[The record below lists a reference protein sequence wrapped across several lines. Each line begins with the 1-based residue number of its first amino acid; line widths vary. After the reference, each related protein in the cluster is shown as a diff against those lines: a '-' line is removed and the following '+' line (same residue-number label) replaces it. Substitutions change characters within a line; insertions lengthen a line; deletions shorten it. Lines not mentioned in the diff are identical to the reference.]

1 MKNNKKFMKHTRKI
15 CQEYTNIPPD
25 ILEQLLTQDVNL
37 SARKCLK
44 YKIVDEVV

>member
-25 ILEQLLTQDVNL
+25 ILETLLTQDINL
-37 SARKCLK
+37 TARKCLQ
-44 YKIVDEVV
+44 YGIAHELV